1 MRVLVAGATG
11 AVGRRLVPALV
22 AAGHEVA
29 GTTRTEGGARLL
41 RGLGARPLLVD
52 AFDGAGLSRALGA
65 ERPEA
70 VIHQLTDLSR
80 LDLEANARLRIEGT
94 RNLVDAARAA
104 GVRRMVAQSIA
115 FAYGPGRAPAREDEP
130 LDLGAHPP
138 RLRTVE
144 GVAALERTVAEMEQ
158 GVVLRYGTLYGP
170 GTFYAPGGLVAER
183 IRKGE
188 MPATGGA
195 TSFLHV
201 DDAAAAASLALGW
214 PAGTVNV
221 VDDEPAPGWAWIP
234 VLAALLGGPPPP
246 VGGPGAPA
254 ERGASNAR
262 ARGLGW
268 RPAYASWREGFAR
281 ALGGETR

>member
-22 AAGHEVA
+22 AAGHEVS
-29 GTTRTEGGARLL
+29 GTTRKEQGAGLL
-41 RGLGARPLLVD
+41 RELGARALVVD
-52 AFDGAGLSRALGA
+52 ALDREGLGRALAA

-80 LDLEANARLRIEGT
+80 LDLEANARLRIAGT

-104 GVRRMVAQSIA
+104 GVRHMVAQSIA
-115 FAYGPGRAPAREDEP
+115 FAYGPGPGPAREDEP
-130 LDLGAHPP
+130 LDVGADPP
-138 RLRTVE
+138 RRRTVE
-144 GVAALERTVAEMEQ
+144 GVATLERAVAEMET
-158 GVVLRYGTLYGP
+158 GVVLRYGALYGP
-170 GTFYAPGGLVAER
+170 GTFYAPGGMVAER
-183 IRKGE
+183 IRQGDL
-188 MPATGGA
+188 PATGGV

-201 DDAAAAASLALGW
+201 DDAAAAAALALEW
-214 PAGTVNV
+214 PAGIVNV
-221 VDDEPAPGWAWIP
+221 VDDEPAPGRAWIP

-268 RPAYASWREGFAR
+268 QPAHPSWRQGFAR
-281 ALGGETR
+281 ALGGEAR